1 MAIDGFL
8 GRVLTDPTTGLPNIP
23 YFRLI
28 RDWEEKR
35 ASRRQ
40 YEVRVLRIAVAG
52 GDERIRRSLS
62 WRLCREF
69 RSSDLIAS
77 EGSSHFRVL
86 LTSPDAEN
94 VEALSARIIE
104 MAAEINQRHPSAEPL
119 ALTVD
124 VDTVRPPA
132 TLQGPCEPCD
142 PVLLEHSG
150 EQSVI
155 DPDVPP
161 PPRDDTDPAR

>member
-1 MAIDGFL
+1 MAIEGFL

-40 YEVRVLRIAVAG
+40 YEVRVLRISVAG

-94 VEALSARIIE
+94 VEALRVRIVE
-104 MAAEINQRHPSAEPL
+104 MASEINQRHPNAEAL
-119 ALTVD
+119 QLTVD
-124 VDTVRPPA
+124 VDSVRPPA

-142 PVLLEHSG
+142 PVLLENSG
-150 EQSVI
+150 EQSII
-155 DPDVPP
+155 DPNVPP
-161 PPRDDTDPAR
+161 GSLGESNASR